1 MSRATVT
8 VEIDTSVAIEEVVK
22 KIEQLSGF

>member
-1 MSRATVT
+1 MSRATAT

-22 KIEQLSGF
+22 KIEHLNGF